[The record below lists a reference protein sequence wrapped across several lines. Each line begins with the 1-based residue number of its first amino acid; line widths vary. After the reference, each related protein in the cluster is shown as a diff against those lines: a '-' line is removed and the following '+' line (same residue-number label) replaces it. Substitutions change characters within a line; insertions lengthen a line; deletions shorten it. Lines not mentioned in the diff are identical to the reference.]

1 MSHFLPFSQNSN
13 DDSGRSARQD
23 SDLFRH
29 SAARLSSYETQD
41 SGIVIALR
49 LGNSFNFLGP
59 SLSLVL
65 KIN

>member
-13 DDSGRSARQD
+13 DDSGGSAR
-23 SDLFRH
+23 
-29 SAARLSSYETQD
+29 QD

-59 SLSLVL
+59 SLSILF
-65 KIN
+65 